1 MFLFIYDL
9 HHLLY
14 VSSANYNFITNRRY
28 RLKNV
33 TRDKETKDIIEN
45 ILWESKD

>member
-33 TRDKETKDIIEN
+33 TKDKEPIDIIKN
-45 ILWESKD
+45 MLSQSHD